1 MIFLYQ
7 KELAQVIVDKL
18 DQLVVLGQQVKVSLC
33 AWWYVG
39 YQTSASEECWLK
51 MQKDCLYGKFHF

>member
-39 YQTSASEECWLK
+39 YQTSAS
-51 MQKDCLYGKFHF
+51 